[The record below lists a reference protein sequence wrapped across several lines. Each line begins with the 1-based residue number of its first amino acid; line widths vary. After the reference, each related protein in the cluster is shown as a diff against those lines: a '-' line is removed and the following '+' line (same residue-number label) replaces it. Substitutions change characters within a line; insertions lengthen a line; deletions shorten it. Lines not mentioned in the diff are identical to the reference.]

1 MTRCMP
7 LGELLKLKQLTATAA
22 DDIKDVIAQTDQS
35 EELSAAAIGAIS
47 SVLFLQLLKI
57 VISCLRRCSSSA
69 RARAAGETPGDD
81 HELSESPP
89 ITGTNNLRGQRVDH
103 VLVVEGE
110 PPARES
116 GAIEAPPPPPPRDES
131 PPSAARQPQQHAP
144 IITTSRFLRGFLY
157 SSNRHN

>member
-47 SVLFLQLLKI
+47 SVLLLQLLKI
-57 VISCLRRCSSSA
+57 VISCLRRCASSA
-69 RARAAGETPGDD
+69 RARVAGETPGDD
-81 HELSESPP
+81 HGLSESPST
-89 ITGTNNLRGQRVDH
+89 TGTNNLRGQRVDH

-110 PPARES
+110 PNAR
-116 GAIEAPPPPPPRDES
+116 GNDAIEAPPPPPPREEN
-131 PPSAARQPQQHAP
+131 PPPTTRQPQQNAP

-157 SSNRHN
+157 SSSRHN

>member
-57 VISCLRRCSSSA
+57 IISCLRRCSSSA

-81 HELSESPP
+81 HELNESPP
-89 ITGTNNLRGQRVDH
+89 ITGNSFRGQRVDH
-103 VLVVEGE
+103 VLVVEGD
-110 PPARES
+110 PNAREN

-131 PPSAARQPQQHAP
+131 PPPAARQPQQHAP

-157 SSNRHN
+157 SSSRNN